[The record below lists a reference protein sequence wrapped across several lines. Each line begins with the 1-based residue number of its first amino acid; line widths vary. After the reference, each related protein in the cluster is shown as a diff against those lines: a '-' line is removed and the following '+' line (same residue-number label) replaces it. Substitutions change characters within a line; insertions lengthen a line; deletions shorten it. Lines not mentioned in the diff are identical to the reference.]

1 MQIKGLDVSEFQGN
15 VDWEKV
21 KAAGY
26 QFAMLRAGYGFNTID
41 PQFKRNA
48 SECNRIGLPIG
59 VYWFC
64 YALTPE
70 IARQEA
76 DGCLKAISGYRLD
89 YPVCYDIEQAS
100 VNYAAQNG
108 VTFTPETVGKIV
120 QNFCGRMEKTDILQ
134 CITATGISSKRTVFC
149 HFLQDM
155 HCGTL
160 FITASWIIQTARCG
174 NSQVREKSP
183 EYPGTLIWT
192 MFLLII
198 LLL

>member
-76 DGCLKAISGYRLD
+76 DGCLKAIS
-89 YPVCYDIEQAS
+89 V
-100 VNYAAQNG
+100 
-108 VTFTPETVGKIV
+108 IV
-120 QNFCGRMEKTDILQ
+120 
-134 CITATGISSKRTVFC
+134 S
-149 HFLQDM
+149 
-155 HCGTL
+155 
-160 FITASWIIQTARCG
+160 
-174 NSQVREKSP
+174 
-183 EYPGTLIWT
+183 
-192 MFLLII
+192 II
-198 LLL
+198 LYATILNRHL